1 MNKLTAFVLSS
12 VILFGASGC
21 SEVAKT
27 SPNAPDSL
35 SELPQPLTL
44 DAALRNETDAT
55 DPMRRAQANSDI
67 RAREQRYNLFK
78 EGEVVS
84 DDNIKSKVRSKLE
97 VNLQTAQ
104 LAVDSQNGIV
114 TVAGAVQNEY
124 HLNKI
129 APLAQEIRG
138 VKDVVVKAVVS
149 SALPSDT
156 NNAWIE

>member
-1 MNKLTAFVLSS
+1 MNKLTAFLLSS
-12 VILFGASGC
+12 VIVLGAAGC

-27 SPNAPDSL
+27 SPNAPDSVSGA
-35 SELPQPLTL
+35 SEPLTL

-67 RAREQRYNLFK
+67 RAREQRYNLFR
-78 EGEVVS
+78 EGQARS
-84 DDNIKSKVRSKLE
+84 DDNLKSEVRSKLE

-104 LAVDSQNGIV
+104 LAVDSENGIV
-114 TVAGAVQNEY
+114 TVAGAVQNEH

-149 SALPSDT
+149 PALPVDA
-156 NNAWIE
+156 NNNRP